1 MTDADGAQARAEASR
16 RRIAVGVVAG
26 ALVLVLLATGVATR
40 NVWVPV
46 AMAAIVAAST
56 AIALASRRSDAVR
69 KQAAFVADFGG
80 SLDAVR
86 AALDVLRIRAIRA
99 ESGELQAVRAVRRQ
113 VPQLTLAQ
121 AVEVVRSL

>member
-1 MTDADGAQARAEASR
+1 MTDADSTQARAIASR

-26 ALVLVLLATGVATR
+26 GLALVLLATGVATR
-40 NVWVPV
+40 TLWVPV
-46 AMAAIVAAST
+46 GMAAIVAAST
-56 AIALASRRSDAVR
+56 VIALASRRSDAVR
-69 KQAAFVADFGG
+69 KQAAFVADFDG

-86 AALDVLRIRAIRA
+86 AALDVFRIRAIRA
-99 ESGELQAVRAVRRQ
+99 ESGELQAVRAVRQQ